1 MEATVLAIWNDA
13 SENHSNLWMLYIL
26 VVSGVLGFSFSE
38 HYTKIVSECR
48 PLAWVTF
55 VALIAFM
62 ISNVVSLI
70 HNIDVLD
77 KSRLALLKIGGQTDE
92 AKAAINSTSID
103 CWVIISLHLVLDALI
118 LYGLYERIRGVKK

>member
-13 SENHSNLWMLYIL
+13 SENHSNLWMLYIV

-38 HYTKIVSECR
+38 HYAKIVSECR

-55 VALIAFM
+55 IALVAFM
-62 ISNVVSLI
+62 ISNVVSLT

-77 KSRLALLKIGGQTDE
+77 KSRLALLSMDDQTDKV
-92 AKAAINSTSID
+92 KAAINSTSINY
-103 CWVIISLHLVLDALI
+103 WVIISLHLILDALI
-118 LYGLYERIRGVKK
+118 LYGLYARIRSVKK